1 MVLLLRRNSIAN
13 VTQAK
18 NLQKE
23 MFHVLEQLNSNV
35 FSWEGKNWL
44 NLGQGVLGRLR
55 NIMIMLCLNSD

>member
-1 MVLLLRRNSIAN
+1 MVLLLRGSSIAN

-23 MFHVLEQLNSNV
+23 MFRVLEQLNSYV

-44 NLGQGVLGRLR
+44 NL
-55 NIMIMLCLNSD
+55 S